1 MGLDMQFQTKVLPSE
16 KQHSKFNGYMYGPYA
31 GDLDGNG
38 IKEILVNVYTADSTS
53 TLSVF
58 SYHGSNSVKSM
69 TPESFYMDAAYPNPF
84 NSSITVPFNIP
95 RQSDVSLRLFDITG
109 RPVRTIPSHILP
121 AGDNHYKLNLEEKSS
136 GVYLLQ
142 MRVGEAVEEQKVV
155 QVK

>member
-1 MGLDMQFQTKVLPSE
+1 MQFQTKVLPSE

-69 TPESFYMDAAYPNPF
+69 TPES
-84 NSSITVPFNIP
+84 
-95 RQSDVSLRLFDITG
+95 
-109 RPVRTIPSHILP
+109 
-121 AGDNHYKLNLEEKSS
+121 
-136 GVYLLQ
+136 
-142 MRVGEAVEEQKVV
+142 
-155 QVK
+155 